1 MVCCDKVVIFALL
14 AKAVAMVEIQSTVWV
29 KSAGGQSC
37 EVACKARG
45 GCKEDDWPT
54 TEQEFQEMLQESG
67 YSCVGIQVGGAKYD
81 PSTDGRYCGWKG
93 DAESSRCSTVGDS
106 GTYRF
111 CPCYGDKEL

>member
-14 AKAVAMVEIQSTVWV
+14 AKA
-29 KSAGGQSC
+29 
-37 EVACKARG
+37 VACKARG

-93 DAESSRCSTVGDS
+93 DAEQLGLT
-106 GTYRF
+106 
-111 CPCYGDKEL
+111 